1 MSAFMGQ
8 VQSSR
13 SQTRCI
19 REDFSEEM
27 ICKLE
32 PEGVGESGKEFT
44 VSKRW
49 RRGMMKNVLV
59 D

>member
-1 MSAFMGQ
+1 MGQ